1 MGTLLRTACPVKSPP
16 GISIEVRDSPP
27 ECFPKISVRR
37 WLKQLAAVSCAPV
50 AFCLARVCQAS
61 RPLLA
66 ERPADIVRV
75 SVERPRPAPMGCSP
89 FCTNVHSF
97 PQPGFQ
103 IPLAKKNGRV
113 YSVGQI
119 EPGSLKNLTAQLK
132 EGAAAARQLRPQCF
146 LAHSRLK
153 SWVVLSLSVPE
164 QLPDAQARESFPASR
179 ARAPRVPVP

>member
-1 MGTLLRTACPVKSPP
+1 M
-16 GISIEVRDSPP
+16 
-27 ECFPKISVRR
+27 
-37 WLKQLAAVSCAPV
+37 SCAPV
-50 AFCLARVCQAS
+50 GFCLARVCQAS
-61 RPLLA
+61 RALLA

-75 SVERPRPAPMGCSP
+75 SLERPRPTPMGCSP

-113 YSVGQI
+113 YCFAQI

-153 SWVVLSLSVPE
+153 SWVVYRSAFRSTRKRSNRFAGSE
-164 QLPDAQARESFPASR
+164 QGLLASACRDPLYRGNLAIPHHHGAIKVVYRGTNVARKQVQEVSDLWT
-179 ARAPRVPVP
+179 